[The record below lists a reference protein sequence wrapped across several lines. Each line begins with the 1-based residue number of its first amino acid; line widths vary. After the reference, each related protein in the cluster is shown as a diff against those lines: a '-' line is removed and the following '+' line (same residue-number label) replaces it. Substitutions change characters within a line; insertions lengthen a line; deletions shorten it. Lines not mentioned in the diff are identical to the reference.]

1 MKIKLFTFALALS
14 VVITGCSSD
23 KTEDASPESTKQA
36 NATNT
41 AAGVQ
46 KEETDNEQEE
56 EKGIEVDKNLLNV
69 TVTLPASLFEGQN
82 IDEVIASAK
91 EDGVKEATKNEDG
104 SVTYKMSKSAHN
116 KMLKE
121 LGATITQSIEEMKT
135 EQTFASIKDITAN
148 DSFSQFTLTVDK
160 AAYEGSMDAFAAF
173 GIGLQGMMYQMY
185 EGVDSSKTK
194 VVIDIKDESTGEVFD
209 TVIYPDTLEQE

>member
-1 MKIKLFTFALALS
+1 MKIKLFTFALALA

-23 KTEDASPESTKQA
+23 KTEDASPESTEQA

-46 KEETDNEQEE
+46 KEETDKEQEE

-121 LGATITQSIEEMKT
+121 LGATIKQSIEEMKT

>member
-1 MKIKLFTFALALS
+1 MKIKLFTFALALA

-104 SVTYKMSKSAHN
+104 SVTYKRQHTRAAWMRSPLSA
-116 KMLKE
+116 
-121 LGATITQSIEEMKT
+121 
-135 EQTFASIKDITAN
+135 
-148 DSFSQFTLTVDK
+148 
-160 AAYEGSMDAFAAF
+160 
-173 GIGLQGMMYQMY
+173 
-185 EGVDSSKTK
+185 
-194 VVIDIKDESTGEVFD
+194 
-209 TVIYPDTLEQE
+209 